1 LRADGLR
8 RDGIDEPRCDGVGP
22 SSDGASGMSSN
33 ELPIDMGR
41 SAPVGSDGV
50 DALAY
55 WNGAGLSA
63 GCAAEPGM
71 SELRRRV
78 ARAGATTDSVSGTRR
93 SSLKGLAR
101 EHRRMFAHARG
112 IREGG
117 RLRCRTALRSS
128 PEEKAEKKSAEVS
141 QS

>member
-1 LRADGLR
+1 MRADGLR

-41 SAPVGSDGV
+41 SAPVGSEGV

-71 SELRRRV
+71 SELRRRD

-93 SSLKGLAR
+93 SSLKGLYD
-101 EHRRMFAHARG
+101 EHRRLGAHARR
-112 IREGG
+112 IRKGG
-117 RLRCRTALRSS
+117 RLRCRAALRSS
-128 PEEKAEKKSAEVS
+128 PEEEAEEDASAIS
-141 QS
+141 RS